1 MKHEMAASR
10 IPCSN
15 DEHRSPKLELHLRQ
29 FSIFNERI
37 RRASLTMSRWSHVFF
52 SCFASNSS
60 SSYRSIY

>member
-37 RRASLTMSRWSHVFF
+37 RRASLTMS
-52 SCFASNSS
+52 
-60 SSYRSIY
+60 